1 MTAEATRRAPFMSLK
16 ELTDLYRKLVHA
28 FGDPIPICKFGFSV
42 EEAERLFSGFDEDY
56 HISRFFHFTEQP
68 ESGAQR
74 YSIDGFPATHVA
86 IDPEI
91 ESIL

>member
-1 MTAEATRRAPFMSLK
+1 MTPETARRAHHMSLK

-28 FGDPIPICKFGFSV
+28 FGDPIPISKFGFSV
-42 EEAERLFSGFDEDY
+42 DETERFFSGFDEDY
-56 HISRFFHFTEQP
+56 HISRFFHFTE
-68 ESGAQR
+68 ESATQR
-74 YSIDGFPATHVA
+74 YSINGFPATHVS

>member
-1 MTAEATRRAPFMSLK
+1 MPSEATRRVPFMSLK
-16 ELTDLYRKLVHA
+16 ELTDVYRKLVHA
-28 FGDPIPICKFGFSV
+28 FGDPIPISKFGFSV

-68 ESGAQR
+68 AAKR
-74 YSIDGFPATHVA
+74 HSINGFPATHVS

>member
-1 MTAEATRRAPFMSLK
+1 MPSEATRRAPFMPLK
-16 ELTDLYRKLVHA
+16 ELTDLYGKLVHA
-28 FGDPIPICKFGFSV
+28 FGDPIPISKLGFSV

-56 HISRFFHFTEQP
+56 HISRFFHFTEQAA
-68 ESGAQR
+68 AQR
-74 YSIDGFPATHVA
+74 HSINGFPATHVS

>member
-1 MTAEATRRAPFMSLK
+1 MSSEATRRAAFMSLK

-28 FGDPIPICKFGFSV
+28 FGDPIPISKFGFSV
-42 EEAERLFSGFDEDY
+42 EEAERLFSGFEEDY
-56 HISRFFHFTEQP
+56 HIGRFFHFTQDSLARP
-68 ESGAQR
+68 H
-74 YSIDGFPATHVA
+74 SINGFPATHVA

>member
-1 MTAEATRRAPFMSLK
+1 MSSEATRRSPFMSLK

-28 FGDPIPICKFGFSV
+28 FGDPIPISKFGFSIV
-42 EEAERLFSGFDEDY
+42 EAERLFSGFEEDY
-56 HISRFFHFTEQP
+56 HIGRFFHFTEQP
-68 ESGAQR
+68 AAQSH
-74 YSIDGFPATHVA
+74 SINGFPATHVA

>member
-1 MTAEATRRAPFMSLK
+1 MTSEAPRRAPFLSLQ
-16 ELTDLYRKLVHA
+16 ELVQRYRGLVHA
-28 FGDPIPICKFGFSV
+28 FGDPVAISQFGFSI
-42 EEAERLFSGFDEDY
+42 EEADRLFSDLDEDY
-56 HISRFFHFTEQP
+56 HISRFFNFTE

-74 YSIDGFPATHVA
+74 HSINGFPATHVA

>member
-1 MTAEATRRAPFMSLK
+1 MASQAARRVPFMSLK

-28 FGDPIPICKFGFSV
+28 FGDPIPISKFGFSV
-42 EEAERLFSGFDEDY
+42 EEAERLFSGLDEDY
-56 HISRFFHFTEQP
+56 HISRYFHFTE
-68 ESGAQR
+68 ESEGQR
-74 YSIDGFPATHVA
+74 HSIDGFPATHVA

>member
-1 MTAEATRRAPFMSLK
+1 MPSEATRRVPFMSLK

-28 FGDPIPICKFGFSV
+28 FGDPIAISKFGFSV
-42 EEAERLFSGFDEDY
+42 TEAERLFSSFDEDY

-68 ESGAQR
+68 AAQR
-74 YSIDGFPATHVA
+74 HSINGFAATHVS

>member
-1 MTAEATRRAPFMSLK
+1 MTSEATGRAPFMSLL
-16 ELTDLYRKLVHA
+16 ELVERYRKLVHA
-28 FGDPIPICKFGFSV
+28 FGDPVAISNFGFSV
-42 EEAERLFSGFDEDY
+42 EEANRLFSGFDEDY
-56 HISRFFHFTEQP
+56 HISRFFNFTE

-74 YSIDGFPATHVA
+74 HSINSFPATHVA

>member
-1 MTAEATRRAPFMSLK
+1 MSLL
-16 ELTDLYRKLVHA
+16 ELVERYRKLVHA
-28 FGDPIPICKFGFSV
+28 FGDPVAISNFGFSV
-42 EEAERLFSGFDEDY
+42 EEANRLFSGFDEDY
-56 HISRFFHFTEQP
+56 HISRFFNFTE

-74 YSIDGFPATHVA
+74 HSINSFPATHVA

>member
-1 MTAEATRRAPFMSLK
+1 MSSEAPRRAPFLSLP
-16 ELTDLYRKLVHA
+16 ELIQRYRGLVQA
-28 FGDPIPICKFGFSV
+28 FGDPVAIDKFGFSV
-42 EEAERLFSGFDEDY
+42 EEADRLFSGLDEDY
-56 HISRFFHFTEQP
+56 HISRFFNFTE

-74 YSIDGFPATHVA
+74 HSVNGFPATHVA

>member
-1 MTAEATRRAPFMSLK
+1 MSSEATRRSPFMSLK

-28 FGDPIPICKFGFSV
+28 FGDPIPISKFGFSI
-42 EEAERLFSGFDEDY
+42 EEAERLFSGFEEDY
-56 HISRFFHFTEQP
+56 HIGRFFHFTELPSAQP
-68 ESGAQR
+68 H
-74 YSIDGFPATHVA
+74 SINGFPATHIS

>member
-1 MTAEATRRAPFMSLK
+1 MSSEATRRAPFMSLK

-28 FGDPIPICKFGFSV
+28 FGDPIPISKFGFSV
-42 EEAERLFSGFDEDY
+42 EEAERLFSRFEEDY
-56 HISRFFHFTEQP
+56 HIGRFFHFTQDSSVQP
-68 ESGAQR
+68 H
-74 YSIDGFPATHVA
+74 SINGFPATHVA

>member
-1 MTAEATRRAPFMSLK
+1 MPSEATRRVPLMSLK

-28 FGDPIPICKFGFSV
+28 FGDPIPISKFGFSV

-56 HISRFFHFTEQP
+56 HISRFFHFTE
-68 ESGAQR
+68 ESDGQR
-74 YSIDGFPATHVA
+74 HSIDGFPATHVA

>member
-1 MTAEATRRAPFMSLK
+1 MPSEATRRVPFMSLK
-16 ELTDLYRKLVHA
+16 ELTDLYRNLVHA
-28 FGDPIPICKFGFSV
+28 FGDPIPISKFGFSV

-56 HISRFFHFTEQP
+56 HISCFFHFTEEP
-68 ESGAQR
+68 SAR
-74 YSIDGFPATHVA
+74 RHSINGFPATHVA

>member
-1 MTAEATRRAPFMSLK
+1 MTSQATRRVPFMSLR
-16 ELTDLYRKLVHA
+16 ELTDQYRKLVHA
-28 FGDPIPICKFGFSV
+28 FGDPIPISKFGFST

-56 HISRFFHFTEQP
+56 HISRFFHFTE